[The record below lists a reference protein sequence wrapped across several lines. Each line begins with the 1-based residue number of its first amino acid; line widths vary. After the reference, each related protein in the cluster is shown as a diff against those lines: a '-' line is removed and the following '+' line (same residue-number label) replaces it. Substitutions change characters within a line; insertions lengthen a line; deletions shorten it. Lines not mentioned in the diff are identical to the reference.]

1 MDINSFENRHIG
13 ANQDDI
19 KKMLNTI
26 GLSSVDEL
34 IHQTIPNSILKNSPL
49 KIGDAIT
56 ENDYLNKIKE
66 IANLNK
72 RFDNYIGQGYYG
84 TLTPSVIKETSYV
97 TRVGTQHIHHI
108 KQKLLKED

>member
-34 IHQTIPNSILKNSPL
+34 INQTIPNSILK
-49 KIGDAIT
+49 
-56 ENDYLNKIKE
+56 
-66 IANLNK
+66 IA
-72 RFDNYIGQGYYG
+72 
-84 TLTPSVIKETSYV
+84 
-97 TRVGTQHIHHI
+97 H
-108 KQKLLKED
+108 